1 MMQYKLNFAFSIVFI
16 FLIFVLSLRTHAYAE
31 IHYTFFGYSLLN
43 RHYPEVIMDAPWRVN
58 AGDPIPVVCIIKDA
72 DRFPIVLDRITAK
85 YRLNDGDWQ
94 SKEIKLEHS
103 PLLIT
108 QHLWY
113 HLSHIEPSDGS
124 GNLEIIMEAE
134 FTIKGKKRKVVID
147 NLPGLSHTP
156 LNTLI
161 SPSSLPSI
169 DGWYY
174 GDPHYH
180 SDMTQDQVEFGAPI
194 ELTVAMAKAIGLN
207 WFAVT
212 DHSYDLDIA
221 IGQYFER
228 DKNLTRWSNIQ
239 NISSLLNSS
248 DGDFVVIPAE
258 ELSCGNCKSHNV
270 HLLTFNVPDFIPGS
284 GDGVKSGFMN
294 KKPDLSLVESLKF
307 IKEKGGFAYAA
318 HPEAGNG
325 FMGTLILNRGHWKK
339 KDYDLPDYAGL
350 QFWNGENHPK
360 FEKSRKIWIDYLLK
374 GRKLY
379 ILGGNDAHGDFNR
392 CRGVRYPNTKL
403 KETERHVF
411 GKVRTYAY
419 CGSGISYDRILQA
432 MKNGSSIVTNG
443 PISII
448 QAQNDNGRIAGIGEE
463 IAGKKFKIIISSKS
477 TDEFGDIKEVNIY
490 RGDLINKV
498 EQVDKIHLPEKFKS
512 SSETIYNDFVYNIEP
527 KNPCY
532 VRLEVTSVSG
542 GKKYSCL
549 TNPIWLKVEG

>member
-43 RHYPEVIMDAPWRVN
+43 RHHPEVIMDAPWRVN
-58 AGDPIPVVCIIKDA
+58 AREPIPVVCIIKDA
-72 DRFPIVLDRITAK
+72 DRFPIVLDRICAK

-94 SKEIKLEHS
+94 FKDIELGQGS
-103 PLLIT
+103 LLIT

-113 HLSHIEPSDGS
+113 NLSYIEPFDET

-134 FTIKGKKRKVVID
+134 FTIRGKKRKVFID

-161 SPSSLPSI
+161 SSSGLPSI

-194 ELTVAMAKAIGLN
+194 ELTVVMAKSIGLN

-228 DKNLTRWSNIQ
+228 DKDLTRWKNIQ
-239 NISSLLNSS
+239 NVSSLLNAS

-258 ELSCGNCKSHNV
+258 ELSCGNCRSHNI

-284 GDGVKSGFMN
+284 GDGVKSGFLN
-294 KKPDLSLVESLKF
+294 KKPDLSLTESLKF

-339 KDYDLPDYAGL
+339 KDYDLPDYVGL

-360 FEKSRKIWIDYLLK
+360 FEKSRKIWINYLLN

-403 KETERHVF
+403 KETEKHVF

-419 CGSGISYDRILQA
+419 CGGKISYDGILQA
-432 MKNGSSIVTNG
+432 MKNGNSIVTNG

-448 QAQNDNGRIAGIGEE
+448 QAQNDNGRIAKIGEE
-463 IAGKKFKIIISSKS
+463 ISGRKFRMVINSKS
-477 TDEFGDIKEVNIY
+477 TDEFGDIKEINIY

-498 EQVDKIHLPEKFKS
+498 EKIDKVFI
-512 SSETIYNDFVYNIEP
+512 SEERKINSEIIYRDFIYDIEP
-527 KNPCY
+527 KNSCY
-532 VRLEVTSVSG
+532 VRLEVSSMSG
-542 GKKYSCL
+542 DRKYSCL
-549 TNPIWLKVEG
+549 TNPIWLKVES